1 MKQSAQDAKCAEAWT
16 RRVVLLAREAL
27 KAARANTALVE
38 HYQVCEKA
46 SFKVSLGALPIEHL
60 PDHRVLVGSIFTY
73 CQGCGATSC
82 DDIVVQDYCPI
93 CSGLHSVH
101 PSSEQ
106 LTRMAALL
114 AEAGL

>member
-1 MKQSAQDAKCAEAWT
+1 MKRSAQDAKCAEVWT
-16 RRVVLLAREAL
+16 GRVVRLAREAL

-46 SFKVSLGALPIEHL
+46 SFTSSVGALPIERL

-73 CQGCGATSC
+73 CKGCGMGFC
-82 DDIVVQDYCPI
+82 DDIVVYDYCPI
-93 CSGLHSVH
+93 CPGLHSVH

-106 LTRMAALL
+106 LVRMAKLLNEAAL
-114 AEAGL
+114 